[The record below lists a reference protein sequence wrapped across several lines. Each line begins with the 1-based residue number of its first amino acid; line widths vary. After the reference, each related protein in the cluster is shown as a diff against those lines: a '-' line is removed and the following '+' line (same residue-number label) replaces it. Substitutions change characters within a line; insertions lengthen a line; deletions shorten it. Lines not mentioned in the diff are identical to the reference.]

1 MIIVT
6 TLIMMV
12 SIHPN
17 LIGQT
22 SGLSPLTLWMAD
34 FSELGA
40 VAAVT
45 CFTGKAGILVVSCFT
60 GEAGILV
67 AFAG

>member
-6 TLIMMV
+6 TLIIIV

-22 SGLSPLTLWMAD
+22 AGLSPLTLWMAD
-34 FSELGA
+34 FNELSA
-40 VAAVT
+40 VVVVSCLT
-45 CFTGKAGILVVSCFT
+45 EPIIGLSWKAGILVAA
-60 GEAGILV
+60 AG
-67 AFAG
+67 

>member
-34 FSELGA
+34 FNELGA
-40 VAAVT
+40 VVVVS
-45 CFTGKAGILVVSCFT
+45 CFTWKAGILVAA
-60 GEAGILV
+60 AG
-67 AFAG
+67 